1 MATLPCLISTALRLF
16 IVAASAPLLRPS
28 GSQNP
33 TGACTPSPVVA
44 TDADEELELDEEDP
58 DDAVKDPAP
67 VPPLTD
73 PMPPLNMI
81 SSGDARRGES
91 LDFAFQ
97 LPAVFYSQLNKTTK
111 LSPAPSIRVQ
121 SPVAP
126 GRSSQT

>member
-91 LDFAFQ
+91 VYRA
-97 LPAVFYSQLNKTTK
+97 
-111 LSPAPSIRVQ
+111 Q
-121 SPVAP
+121 SPQAEPVRP
-126 GRSSQT
+126 S